1 MKHSISFRVNGVE
14 RSLQVES
21 RRTLLEVLR
30 KDLNLKGTKRSCEK
44 GECGACS
51 VILDGELVNSCLVLA
66 VEAQG
71 KEVLTIEGLK
81 HGPKLHPL
89 QKSFVENGAIQCGYC
104 SPGMILSAHALLGQN
119 SDPTEEEIKKALEGN
134 ICRCTGY
141 QKIIRA
147 VQAAAAGAKA
157 RAERFEK

>member
-1 MKHSISFRVNGVE
+1 MKHSISFKVNGVE
-14 RSLQVES
+14 RSLLVES

-51 VILDGELVNSCLVLA
+51 VILDGELVNSCLVLV
-66 VEAQG
+66 VETRG

-81 HGPKLHPL
+81 HGPELHPL
-89 QKSFVENGAIQCGYC
+89 QKSFVKNGAIQCGYC

-147 VQAAAAGAKA
+147 VQATAADAKA
-157 RAERFEK
+157 RAERSLK